1 MIFLEFVVINKW
13 GVNRGTTFNINKRS
27 IEEIINL
34 NNEVPLYDNKGDS
47 NEESFSNKDTNIYK
61 QMKNDD
67 SMY

>member
-13 GVNRGTTFNINKRS
+13 GMNRNTTFNINKRS

-61 QMKNDD
+61 QMKNDTV
-67 SMY
+67 

>member
-13 GVNRGTTFNINKRS
+13 GMNRNTTLNINKRS

-67 SMY
+67 SMS

>member
-13 GVNRGTTFNINKRS
+13 GMNRNTTFNINKRS

>member
-13 GVNRGTTFNINKRS
+13 GMNRNTTFNINKRS

-47 NEESFSNKDTNIYK
+47 SEESFSNKDTNIYK

>member
-13 GVNRGTTFNINKRS
+13 GMNRNTTFNINKRS

-67 SMY
+67 SMS